1 MMRHVLVLGANGQ
14 IARLAEKQM
23 LADSDVHLTLFL
35 RRSSRLKPE
44 DLSREKVVDGD
55 AADRN
60 ALTEA
65 MNGTDIVY
73 ANLAGQN
80 IEDQAK
86 AVVASMKKAGVNRL
100 IWISTLGIYDEVPGN
115 FGKWNNQQLD
125 GYLDRYGAAAK
136 VVENA
141 GLDETIIRPAW
152 LTNKD
157 EIDYETTQKNETF
170 KGTEVSRKSVAAYV
184 TSLVKDPAK
193 DVHKSVGINK
203 PNTDGDKPAW
213 Y

>member
-1 MMRHVLVLGANGQ
+1 MRHVLVLGANGQ

>member
-1 MMRHVLVLGANGQ
+1 
-14 IARLAEKQM
+14 
-23 LADSDVHLTLFL
+23 
-35 RRSSRLKPE
+35 
-44 DLSREKVVDGD
+44 
-55 AADRN
+55 
-60 ALTEA
+60 

-80 IEDQAK
+80 IEAQAK
-86 AVVASMKKAGVNRL
+86 AVVAAMKKAGVKRL

-115 FGKWNNQQLD
+115 FGKWNQQQL
-125 GYLDRYGAAAK
+125 GSYLDRYAAAARA
-136 VVENA
+136 VENA
-141 GLDETIIRPAW
+141 GVDETIIRPAW

-157 EIDYETTQKNETF
+157 EIDYETTQKDEPF

-184 TSLVKDPAK
+184 TSIVKDPLK
-193 DVHKSVGINK
+193 DVHESVGINK

>member
-23 LADSDVHLTLFL
+23 LAQSDVHLTLFL

-55 AADRN
+55 ATDQN
-60 ALTEA
+60 ALAEA

-80 IEDQAK
+80 IEAQAK
-86 AVVASMKKAGVNRL
+86 AVVAAMKRAGVKRL

-115 FGKWNNQQLD
+115 FGKWNQQQL
-125 GYLDRYGAAAK
+125 GSYLDRYAAAARA
-136 VVENA
+136 VENA
-141 GLDETIIRPAW
+141 GVDETIIRPAW

-157 EIDYETTQKNETF
+157 EIDYETTQKDEPF

-184 TSLVKDPAK
+184 TSIVKDPLK
-193 DVHKSVGINK
+193 DVHESVGINK